1 MVDSSIFETMEII
14 KFEDWERKEIFR
26 LFEGSRLPFYFVAFD
41 VDVTEVYQYAHSGHK
56 SFYHTMIWL
65 VTKAAC
71 SVRNFRYRVKG
82 DKIVLLDGLVPS
94 FTVMLPG
101 EELFRIVNCPMEDE
115 LDAFLEK
122 AGQKCREQRSF
133 LSEEDSED
141 LIFLSCVPWFA
152 TTAISN
158 EHDTNPEDYFTRISW
173 GMFVE
178 REGRK
183 VLNVTV
189 DVNHRVIDGIH
200 IARFRDELV
209 RLIGTL

>member
-1 MVDSSIFETMEII
+1 MENRQLYIDFEAYDQIPEPHKREKASAWRAAIG
-14 KFEDWERKEIFR
+14 
-26 LFEGSRLPFYFVAFD
+26 LQD
-41 VDVTEVYQYAHSGHK
+41 VDGLKVSDYLKETA
-56 SFYHTMIWL
+56 

-122 AGQKCREQRSF
+122 AGQRCREQRSF